1 MNMSEAPNDPT
12 GPRRRT
18 TNRHR
23 IVLAAT
29 VSGYPDLWRGIRP
42 ARSPTR
48 CAGAC
53 LKGYGSSWIFEPR
66 LTSANALRRV
76 QQRASPWVTQ
86 VRPQLE
92 GRVCVE
98 IPAHGHDG
106 VTVRGVVADC
116 NSGAMAASLPGATR
130 PTRLPSRQPPRLP
143 RCLLRRCGYG
153 VAPGRTL
160 AAWGPSG
167 LGWYR
172 TRRPRRTSQ
181 MCPF

>member
-1 MNMSEAPNDPT
+1 MSEAPNDQT

-116 NSGAMAASLPGATR
+116 NSGAMAASLPERRGRLDCRPASRLDCRGACSGGAATGWR
-130 PTRLPSRQPPRLP
+130 PVARWRPGALLALGGIELDDKGS
-143 RCLLRRCGYG
+143 LLRYARF
-153 VAPGRTL
+153 
-160 AAWGPSG
+160 S
-167 LGWYR
+167 
-172 TRRPRRTSQ
+172 
-181 MCPF
+181 

>member
-1 MNMSEAPNDPT
+1 MNTSEAPNDQQASDRP
-12 GPRRRT
+12 GGDRIGVPR
-18 TNRHR
+18 
-23 IVLAAT
+23 
-29 VSGYPDLWRGIRP
+29 SP
-42 ARSPTR
+42 ARDTPSSIAYSMCR
-48 CAGAC
+48 CMP
-53 LKGYGSSWIFEPR
+53 KGYGSSWIFEPR

-172 TRRPRRTSQ
+172 TRRPRRIPQ